1 MPEPIRKSTEKH
13 AWDGEWYLRGFF
25 DDGTPMGAKAN
36 LEAQIDS
43 LPQSWAILSGCADK
57 TRADQAIKAA
67 YERLILPDKEMI
79 LLFTPAFDKPTQ
91 DPGYIKGYLPGVRE
105 NGGQYTHAA
114 IWVALAFAEKGDG
127 DTAVELLQMLNP
139 IEHAKT
145 PEQTATYMVEPY
157 AIVADVY
164 DLPGHIGRGGWT
176 WYTGSASWV
185 YRVWV
190 EGVLGFK
197 LKGEFLEI
205 NPAIPK
211 EWPEFSMTYRHK
223 SATYEIRVE
232 NPDGI
237 GHGILGIEVDGERAR
252 SIKLLDDGQTHQVT
266 VRLGKGAA
274 NSKVVEEVIVEAT
287 T

>member
-1 MPEPIRKSTEKH
+1 
-13 AWDGEWYLRGFF
+13 
-25 DDGTPMGAKAN
+25 MGSKKN

-43 LPQSWAILSGCADK
+43 LPQSWAILTGCADK
-57 TRADQAIKAA
+57 QRANEALQAA
-67 YERLILPDKEMI
+67 YERLVLHDKEMI
-79 LLFTPAFDKPTQ
+79 LLFTPAFDKTDQ

-114 IWVALAFAEKGDG
+114 TWLALAFAEQGNGDK
-127 DTAVELLQMLNP
+127 AVELLQMLNP
-139 IEHAKT
+139 IEHARE
-145 PEQTATYMVEPY
+145 PEETQNYKVEPY

-164 DLPGHIGRGGWT
+164 NLPGHIGRGGWT

-197 LKGEFLEI
+197 LHGDKLEI

-211 EWPEFSMTYRHK
+211 EWPGFSMVYRYR

-232 NPDGI
+232 NPHGI
-237 GHGILGIEVDGERAR
+237 GNGVTRLEVDGAPVETIQLA
-252 SIKLLDDGQTHQVT
+252 DDGQTHQVV
-266 VRLGKGAA
+266 VRLG
-274 NSKVVEEVIVEAT
+274 EVIPSNGEVAKAVT
-287 T
+287 AGITP